1 MLKFSGAKAKARVE
15 YTKERYTPAYI
26 EKIPEDGKLFK
37 FFDER
42 LVITVYGEPIAD
54 SRPRYLKERDGT
66 YNPHKAFLMRVFKPV
81 YEQDKLLQSTLI
93 ERPLGMRIRSFVT
106 PENKVKKAI
115 GEAILD
121 ELSISIK
128 QKDNDNIEKV
138 HWDVLQDEKYAVIL
152 DDRLVS
158 FNETIQMY
166 SIDPRIIIEVHYPSD
181 AMLSK
186 ESKYFAP
193 YMEHIKK
200 LATYRKARIY
210 PKYIFNIKGI
220 SKAKFPQVF
229 FDNIGKCDLTGK
241 QVESILSLYS
251 AEDIKLLVSYL
262 KEPVKTRVDNTLTI
276 REAVIR
282 GDFYMSKKRPRRL
295 K

>member
-26 EKIPEDGKLFK
+26 EKIPEDEKLFK

-66 YNPHKAFLMRVFKPV
+66 YNPHKAFLMRVFKAV

-138 HWDVLQDEKYAVIL
+138 
-152 DDRLVS
+152 
-158 FNETIQMY
+158 
-166 SIDPRIIIEVHYPSD
+166 
-181 AMLSK
+181 
-186 ESKYFAP
+186 
-193 YMEHIKK
+193 
-200 LATYRKARIY
+200 
-210 PKYIFNIKGI
+210 
-220 SKAKFPQVF
+220 
-229 FDNIGKCDLTGK
+229 
-241 QVESILSLYS
+241 
-251 AEDIKLLVSYL
+251 
-262 KEPVKTRVDNTLTI
+262 
-276 REAVIR
+276 
-282 GDFYMSKKRPRRL
+282 
-295 K
+295 